1 LGKKKKTHAFPFAA
15 DFIIIGMSDL
25 VVGYFSTNLLS
36 MGIWC
41 HKQNGKRLMSS
52 KHHLASYLASYIHT

>member
-1 LGKKKKTHAFPFAA
+1 MLFPFAA

-52 KHHLASYLASYIHT
+52 SKQHLDS

>member
-41 HKQNGKRLMSS
+41 HKQNGRD
-52 KHHLASYLASYIHT
+52 